1 MSPAD
6 KIAFMSDI
14 MKEIRYAIRLFTK
27 NPGFSAVAV
36 LSLALAI
43 GANTTIFTIINAV
56 FLTSLPVKDSATLV
70 DVSGIDQNNKVTNLD
85 LTPLSWQN
93 FEDYGKQNDVF
104 SGLAGFINTGVTLT
118 GLGDPQNIA
127 AQIVSANYFE
137 VLGVV
142 PTKGRGFRPDEDQGK
157 GGHPVAV
164 LSHAVWTRV
173 FNADPAIINRAIT
186 LNNQSFTVIGVAP
199 RNFKGTLALGNPA
212 LIWMPSSMA
221 EQVLTGTF
229 LEFFQSRRALFVN
242 AVGRLKP
249 GVSIRQAEAAMKTI
263 ASRLAAEYP
272 QENAGRGIRLSP
284 LSTAAL
290 GVNQQGQFRLAGG
303 VLMAIVGL
311 VLLIAC
317 VNLANLL
324 LARGGAREREVG
336 IRTALGASRRRL
348 IRQLLTESLVL
359 SFFGGALG
367 LLVAYWGRDLLW
379 SMRPP
384 FLDANAVSLSLDFR
398 VLAFT
403 GGVSIIT
410 GLLFGLIPA
419 LKLSRP
425 DLNESLKVGGRSGT
439 ASWMRSRTR
448 SILVVVEV
456 ALALIALVGA
466 GLFVQSMRRAQ
477 AIDLGFETEKL
488 FLMAV
493 DLGAQKMDQGRGE
506 QFYANA
512 IARAK
517 ATPGVANAAIASNF
531 PFGGGFLRSV
541 FKEGQ
546 IQKAGQRDLLT
557 LTNIVSPEYFDTTRI
572 PVLRGRLFDAFDR
585 AGSRSVV
592 VVNDTMAKKFW
603 PGEEAIGKRFTFFGQ
618 NELREIVGIVR
629 TAVVLQVGEEP
640 QPAIYLP
647 LAQTYTPQATIQVR
661 TIGLPETVVET
672 VRKQIQAVEPNLP
685 LTNVGT
691 IGEQIDQALF
701 APRMGAVLL
710 GLFGLLSLVLAGIGI
725 YGVMSYSVEQRTP
738 EIGIRMAL
746 DAARGQIV
754 GMVVKQGMLLTA
766 IGLMIGILAS
776 VALTRIV
783 SGLLF
788 DVSGTEPMV
797 FGGVSLI
804 LTIVALAACY
814 IPARRA
820 TRIDPL
826 IALRIE

>member
-1 MSPAD
+1 MR
-6 KIAFMSDI
+6 DI
-14 MKEIRYAIRLFTK
+14 LKEIRYATRLLTK
-27 NPGFSAVAV
+27 TPGFTAVAL

-43 GANTTIFTIINAV
+43 GANTTIFTIVNAV
-56 FLTSLPVKDSATLV
+56 FLHSLPVQDIATLV
-70 DVSGIDQNNKVTNLD
+70 DVSGVDHNNKVTNLE

-93 FEDYGKQNDVF
+93 FEDYRKQNDVF
-104 SGLAGFINTGVTLT
+104 SGLAGFINTGLTLT
-118 GLGDPQNIA
+118 GLGDPQNIPG
-127 AQIVSANYFE
+127 QVVSANYFD
-137 VLGVV
+137 VLGVK
-142 PTKGRGFRPDEDQGK
+142 PSMGRGFTPDEDQGS
-157 GGHPVAV
+157 HPVAV
-164 LSHAVWTRV
+164 LSHSVWTRV
-173 FNADPAIINRAIT
+173 FHADAGIINRSIT
-186 LNNQSFTVIGVAP
+186 LNNQSFTVVGVAP
-199 RNFKGTLALGNPA
+199 RNFKGTLTLANSDV
-212 LIWMPSSMA
+212 IWVPSSMA
-221 EQVLTGTF
+221 QQVLTGTL
-229 LEFFQSRRALFVN
+229 LEFFQSRRALFVI
-242 AVGRLKP
+242 AVARLKP
-249 GVSIRQAEAAMKTI
+249 GVPIQQAEAAMTTI
-263 ASRLAAEYP
+263 ASRLAVEYP
-272 QENAGRGIRLSP
+272 QENGGRSIRLSP
-284 LSTAAL
+284 LAAAAL
-290 GVNQQGQFRLAGG
+290 GINQQSQFRLAGG
-303 VLMAIVGL
+303 VLMTVVGL

-324 LARGGAREREVG
+324 LARGGVREREVG
-336 IRTALGASRRRL
+336 IRTALGARRGRL

-359 SFFGGALG
+359 SFLGGVLG
-367 LLVAYWGRDLLW
+367 LIIAYWGRDLLW

-384 FLDANAVSLSLDFR
+384 FLDADAVSLSLDLR
-398 VLAFT
+398 VLTFT
-403 GGVSIIT
+403 AGVSIVT

-425 DLNESLKVGGRSGT
+425 DINESLKVGGRSGT
-439 ASWMRSRTR
+439 ASWARSRAR

-466 GLFVQSMRRAQ
+466 GLFVESMRRAQ
-477 AIDLGFETEKL
+477 NLSLGFETDRL

-493 DLGAQKMDQGRGE
+493 DLGAQKMDRARGE

-546 IQKAGQRDLLT
+546 VQKPGQRDLLT
-557 LTNIVSPEYFDTTRI
+557 LTNIVSPEYFDTARI
-572 PVLRGRLFDAFDR
+572 PLLRGRLFDAFDR

-661 TIGLPETVVET
+661 TSALPETVVEA

-685 LTNVGT
+685 LTNVAT

-701 APRMGAVLL
+701 APRMGAALL

-746 DAARGQIV
+746 GAARGQIV
-754 GMVVKQGMLLTA
+754 GMVVKQGMLLTT
-766 IGLMIGILAS
+766 IGLIIGILAS
-776 VALTRIV
+776 AALTRIV
-783 SGLLF
+783 SRLLF
-788 DVSGTEPMV
+788 DVSGTDPMV
-797 FGGVSLI
+797 FGGVSL
-804 LTIVALAACY
+804 
-814 IPARRA
+814 
-820 TRIDPL
+820 
-826 IALRIE
+826 